1 VRQICCNHEP
11 CHRYLVLTHLQT
23 QPKSF
28 VRFARA
34 YMMDN
39 GLEIVPK
46 LLPLSVHNA
55 YQTARWSVGATYTR
69 IKHKGFI
76 KKQLK
81 DLDSEV

>member
-1 VRQICCNHEP
+1 
-11 CHRYLVLTHLQT
+11 
-23 QPKSF
+23 
-28 VRFARA
+28 
-34 YMMDN
+34 MMDN

-81 DLDSEV
+81 DLDSEVN